1 MDFAVNEEPALDT
14 AAHANSTRHLC
25 PPHSHQSRHLTTS
38 SNGTSPTITESERE
52 QLQSTR
58 KASADPR
65 SEINAEQSNRRKS
78 SAPPSVSIS
87 KAMSSKRSSIRAFF
101 GKHSVSAPSPSG
113 SGPNLSSKLP
123 STESPALSVT
133 SSNGSA
139 TSQASN
145 TQLPQIDFSTADASH
160 IHSYY
165 KKFPYST
172 AMLDA
177 VAVDSLACNTHGS
190 LFAIVS
196 KSFLDIKT
204 FVLLPHAIL
213 RYPLNTSS
221 TAVPEQVLL
230 LSAESVAYAS
240 DDIPGQQFVLR
251 VSERPERH
259 QIEEQ
264 TSAHD
269 APDDVLL
276 GPKKAPTTPPTAT
289 STSSRRSIF
298 FHTNN
303 STPTLRLAHHHD
315 WTNHSN
321 HCHHH
326 HFHHH
331 RIPLLRDEKTRTMLL
346 VFDTAAEFMRWMDL
360 TRSQIKLQR
369 ESLMNKGHDPFE
381 SETLGLGKTDNLG
394 SLLPPFDGSYS
405 ISRSL
410 STNQISSTVMTSSS
424 LPPSKRPSVISTSSS
439 IESQPSQ
446 GLSPLSGARQNSSSS
461 VQTLGSLAS
470 SKSSS
475 SLSSLQESLNSFSIR
490 PQRPPAARRESTT
503 FSSLARLTSLRRAPS
518 YQRQRPR
525 ADSLSKPVDESAILD
540 EDDGDGISFTAS
552 SVGTNVRRKNRMKVI
567 RRFPAGPPPS
577 GPLPPIPAEQN

>member
-1 MDFAVNEEPALDT
+1 MGFAVSEEPASDT

-58 KASADPR
+58 RASADPR

-113 SGPNLSSKLP
+113 SGPNLLSKLP

-145 TQLPQIDFSTADASH
+145 TQLPQIDFPTADASH

-165 KKFPYST
+165 KKFPYSM
-172 AMLDA
+172 AMLHA

-196 KSFLDIKT
+196 KSSLDIKT

-213 RYPLNTSS
+213 RYALNTSS

-269 APDDVLL
+269 APDDVIL
-276 GPKKAPTTPPTAT
+276 GPKKAPSTPPTAT

-326 HFHHH
+326 HHHH
-331 RIPLLRDEKTRTMLL
+331 HHIPLLRDEKTRTMLL

-369 ESLMNKGHDPFE
+369 ESLMNKRYDPFE

-410 STNQISSTVMTSSS
+410 STNQISATVMT
-424 LPPSKRPSVISTSSS
+424 LSTSSS

-518 YQRQRPR
+518 YQRQRPQV
-525 ADSLSKPVDESAILD
+525 DSLSKPVDESAILD

-552 SVGTNVRRKNRMKVI
+552 SVGTNVRRKNRLKVI
-567 RRFPAGPPPS
+567 KRFPAGPPPS
-577 GPLPPIPAEQN
+577 RPLPPIPAEQN

>member
-1 MDFAVNEEPALDT
+1 MGFAVSEEPASDT
-14 AAHANSTRHLC
+14 AAHSNSPRHLC
-25 PPHSHQSRHLTTS
+25 PAHSHQSRHLTTS

-58 KASADPR
+58 RASADSR
-65 SEINAEQSNRRKS
+65 SEINAEQTNRRKS

-87 KAMSSKRSSIRAFF
+87 KVVGSKRSSIRAFF

-113 SGPNLSSKLP
+113 SGPNLLSKLP

-165 KKFPYST
+165 KKFPYSM
-172 AMLDA
+172 AMLHA

-196 KSFLDIKT
+196 KSYLDIKT

-213 RYPLNTSS
+213 RYALNTSS

-259 QIEEQ
+259 QLEEQ
-264 TSAHD
+264 ASVHD
-269 APDDVLL
+269 APDDVILET
-276 GPKKAPTTPPTAT
+276 KKAPTTPPTT
-289 STSSRRSIF
+289 SARRSIF

-315 WTNHSN
+315 WTTHSN
-321 HCHHH
+321 HYHQHHH
-326 HFHHH
+326 H
-331 RIPLLRDEKTRTMLL
+331 ISLLRDEKTRTMLL

-369 ESLMNKGHDPFE
+369 ESLMNKRYDPFE

-394 SLLPPFDGSYS
+394 SLLPPFDGSHS

-410 STNQISSTVMTSSS
+410 STTQISATVMTSSS

-446 GLSPLSGARQNSSSS
+446 RLSPLSGARQNSSSS

-518 YQRQRPR
+518 YQRQRPQ

-567 RRFPAGPPPS
+567 RRLPAGPPPS
-577 GPLPPIPAEQN
+577 RPLPPIPAEQI